1 MLLHDV
7 PLSPPAPH
15 SASRLERVEQL
26 VKDLESRV
34 HDAEYRIR
42 LDLLQRDS
50 AWRERI
56 MGAMSLLCRM
66 LAAVV
71 PDSPSRGHRE
81 GRMPTVPEE
90 SLIPDVNARAIT
102 LDEYDAHVPEKVEL
116 VRGYLISSADD
127 PEARR
132 RLLRLLLVN
141 AGLIEAVALAP
152 EERWREALRQV
163 YG

>member
-1 MLLHDV
+1 
-7 PLSPPAPH
+7 
-15 SASRLERVEQL
+15 LERVEQL

-81 GRMPTVPEE
+81 DRMPTVPEE
-90 SLIPDVNARAIT
+90 SPIPDVNARAIT

-141 AGLIEAVALAP
+141 AGLIAAVALAP